1 MVTLSE
7 LQLNQSYLCL
17 ANLNLYKTPDLPPEA
32 NSLVTQAAQNRQL
45 RVESLPA
52 QSPENSTSPLY
63 LYVRLEEDGYPGW
76 LRVDDLEKLAIAP
89 APYQPA
95 VYDRE
100 DIAARLPE
108 VIAFTQAAMNQPNE
122 YLWGGT
128 VAPNYDCSGLMQA
141 AFQSVDI
148 WIPRDAYQQEG
159 FADPIEQAEVQP
171 GDLVFFGPPEKA
183 THVGLCL
190 GDDEYI
196 HSSGRNQGRNGIG
209 IDRLA
214 TNGDIVSRTY
224 FEQLRG
230 FGRVMHNYCPISP

>member
-7 LQLNQSYLCL
+7 LQLNQSYRCL
-17 ANLNLYKTPDLPPEA
+17 ANLNLYKTPDLPPEE

-45 RVESLPA
+45 RFEKLPA
-52 QSPENSTSPLY
+52 DPSDSSTDHQLY

-76 LRVDDLEKLAIAP
+76 LLVDDLERVAIAP
-89 APYQPA
+89 EPYRPA

-100 DIAARLPE
+100 DIVTRLPK

-141 AFQSVDI
+141 AFQSVGI

-190 GDDEYI
+190 NKDEYI
-196 HSSGRNQGRNGIG
+196 HSSGCDQGRNGIG
-209 IDRLA
+209 IDWLSME
-214 TNGDIVSRTY
+214 GDTVSRAY

-230 FGRVMHNYCPISP
+230 FGRVIHNYCPM